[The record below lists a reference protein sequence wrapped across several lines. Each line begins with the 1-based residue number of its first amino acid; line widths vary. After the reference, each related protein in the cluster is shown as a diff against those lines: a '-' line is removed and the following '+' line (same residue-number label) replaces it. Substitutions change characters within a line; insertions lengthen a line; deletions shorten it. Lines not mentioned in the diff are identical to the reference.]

1 MKCSEVNAWLDMLM
15 DDELSGEKRLELEE
29 HARVCPQCAESI
41 YATIE
46 MKNMLSEMNDEVD
59 VPLAVQAA
67 WRKAVRREAAHMK
80 ARRFYRT
87 AGAVAAAAVVLVGVG
102 FALKGGADI
111 PETSDKG
118 LKATVV
124 NYANEEDTVLT
135 TGISVIESDGTGNS
149 RARVADE
156 SADAVKTAMTECALQ
171 VENLD
176 NACGYIEELVAEYE
190 GTVEVQKMG
199 TDRANLYI
207 TLPSENAHEF
217 MSASMHL
224 DISGQTTDT
233 IEIEGQAQVSLLM
246 ILND

>member
-46 MKNMLSEMNDEVD
+46 MKNMLSEMDEDVD
-59 VPLAVQAA
+59 VPLAAQAA

-80 ARRFYRT
+80 ARRFYRAACT
-87 AGAVAAAAVVLVGVG
+87 VAAAAVVLVGVG
-102 FALKGGADI
+102 FALKEGADI

-118 LKATVV
+118 MKATVV
-124 NYANEEDTVLT
+124 NYANEEETVLT
-135 TGISVIESDGTGNS
+135 TGISVIESDGAGNA
-149 RARVADE
+149 RARMADE
-156 SADAVKTAMTECALQ
+156 PANEANTAMTECALQ

-176 NACGYIEELVAEYE
+176 DACGYIEDLVAEYE
-190 GTVEVQKMG
+190 GTVEVQKVG
-199 TDRANLYI
+199 SDKANLYI
-207 TLPSENAHEF
+207 TLPSGNAHEF

-224 DISGQTTDT
+224 DISGQAKDT

-246 ILND
+246 ILNG